1 MRERAD
7 MFEFVGIGELSET
20 LTQFLSLSLLYTSD
34 QPGGDASS
42 RSTGL
47 EKMQQMILQQAKEH
61 LSKVREGFVLS
72 VRTADV
78 NDRSEI
84 RYLLDRVLLDWDQL
98 SRELGLEEEEAG
110 DIGNA
115 ASPESTAPTI
125 DANDPAIEHV
135 RHQLLSYSMAAV
147 ALGHLPRLPANQITF
162 PRSYSDPPT
171 YSDIPAPDS
180 PGEMLV
186 RIEEIEEMLWKI
198 MVSDLGDLVKRQYGP
213 LRRTYGFFEASAW
226 LARRE
231 AKRFGIKKQESK
243 IVFF

>member
-1 MRERAD
+1 MSERAD
-7 MFEFVGIGELSET
+7 MFKFVGIGELSET
-20 LTQFLSLSLLYTSD
+20 LTQFLSLSLLYASD
-34 QPGGDASS
+34 QPGGGSASH
-42 RSTGL
+42 STGL

-72 VRTADV
+72 VRTTDV

-98 SRELGLEEEEAG
+98 SSELGLDETEQPAEKS
-110 DIGNA
+110 A
-115 ASPESTAPTI
+115 AELETTQSI
-125 DANDPAIEHV
+125 DAEDPAIEHV

-171 YSDIPAPDS
+171 YSDIAAPDS

-186 RIEEIEEMLWKI
+186 RIEELEEMIWKI
-198 MVSDLGDLVKRQYGP
+198 MVNDLGDLVKRQYGP